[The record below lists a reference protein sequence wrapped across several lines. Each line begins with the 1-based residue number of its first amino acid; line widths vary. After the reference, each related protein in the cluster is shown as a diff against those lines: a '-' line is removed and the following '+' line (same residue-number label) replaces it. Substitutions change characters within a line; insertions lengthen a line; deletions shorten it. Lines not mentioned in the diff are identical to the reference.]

1 MLHIA
6 SNLVADEGFFIYRK
20 KKLGLP
26 KKEWR
31 PPLSFRVRGH
41 FARLVTLDKSPILL
55 KRESVGQHSCLTEH
69 FYLLW
74 ILSVESF
81 SSNSSLSFWQNEN
94 RNLSNALGRGKS
106 LSETLIFAS
115 TNPQYDDRAFIELQ
129 VQYIKI
135 PSSEH
140 CEKMLCTEVVFDIQ
154 NN

>member
-6 SNLVADEGFFIYRK
+6 SNFVADEVFSSIE

-31 PPLSFRVRGH
+31 PLSFRVRGH

-69 FYLLW
+69 FYFLW

-81 SSNSSLSFWQNEN
+81 SSNSMLEFLTNEKG
-94 RNLSNALGRGKS
+94 NLSNALK
-106 LSETLIFAS
+106 FW
-115 TNPQYDDRAFIELQ
+115 
-129 VQYIKI
+129 
-135 PSSEH
+135 
-140 CEKMLCTEVVFDIQ
+140 
-154 NN
+154 